1 MALRARKQAFAYAKG
16 RGRAAPGGVWKCAGT
31 RGFRV
36 RVAHGIE
43 ASERKLAEP
52 SPGSGPASPLGAAS
66 GGLCQASGKE
76 DYWM

>member
-1 MALRARKQAFAYAKG
+1 MAPRGRKQAVAYAEG
-16 RGRAAPGGVWKCAGT
+16 RGLAALGGVWKCAGT
-31 RGFRV
+31 RALQ

-52 SPGSGPASPLGAAS
+52 SPGSGQASSLGAAA
-66 GGLCQASGKE
+66 GGVCESCGKE